1 MKPMPLN
8 RITLALLYI
17 CMALGLAF
25 VVLLPRLLPQ
35 LLNTPGLLPEATV
48 GYAVSLAC
56 WMLGTAGGLFILFT
70 LSRMMH
76 SISADPF
83 IRKNVQRL
91 RNMGMTAL
99 FMTALTLIVT
109 AIYYRPTLLLIAAAE
124 LLCALFSLALRGVFQ
139 KAVDYR
145 EENALT
151 I

>member
-1 MKPMPLN
+1 MKPMLLN

-17 CMALGLAF
+17 CMALGFAF

-35 LLNTPGLLPEATV
+35 LLSTPGLLPEESV

-56 WMLGTAGGLFILFT
+56 WMLGAAGGLFILFT

-83 IRKNVQRL
+83 IRKNVTRL
-91 RNMGMTAL
+91 RNMGLTAL

-109 AIYYRPTLLLIAAAE
+109 AIYYRPTLLLIATAE